1 MTLYTKTA
9 PTTVLWP
16 EPMESTW
23 QWLPS
28 GSPTTLAP
36 RMPHLSLADVLFI
49 GAVTAIPGHRRP
61 RGAITWMAEVFG
73 ISRVSVYALGERIKQ
88 RLQAPS
94 RPTELLVAP
103 TEAVRGQAIRVTASR
118 MARTLLTAALPGDVS
133 IRPTQAVVREALD
146 QTRSVGWI
154 SQLRLEAGRRA
165 GERLRQIDTRA
176 LGPLIVIRD
185 ETFFQG
191 HPILMV
197 VDPLSTTILLA
208 QVCSDRQADT
218 WGLALLMAQ
227 ERGATIVGLVEDM
240 ARFYP
245 KSQQL
250 VDMGDVAVQKDPWH
264 LQRDGGR
271 IRMYLE
277 KAAYRA
283 MGTVLKLEKRL
294 SKAWDDA
301 LFEQHYLP
309 AVAQEEHAIAQ
320 HDVFAEWLSHLHDA
334 FELVDWRSG
343 EIRDPTTAAWLLEET
358 LTALAQIDHS
368 RVQDFVKTLR
378 NHQPQLL
385 TFLTWT
391 AAALLGYRTTLAQ
404 HFSDPADQQRFE
416 RTAARHWRLR
426 QAVINGHAQW
436 RSEAVQAQADLNALI
451 NGDAASDH
459 LATHLMRLLDGAGH
473 TSSLV
478 ECINGLLKSFLN
490 SRQGFRNLQTM
501 QAYLDLFVLWHNMR
515 VYQRGKRR
523 GQSPYQIAGI
533 DPGSDD
539 WLELLGYP
547 VS

>member
-1 MTLYTKTA
+1 MTLYTQIA

-16 EPMESTW
+16 EPIESTW
-23 QWLPS
+23 QGLPS
-28 GSPTTLAP
+28 GSSTSLAKK
-36 RMPHLSLADVLFI
+36 MPHLSLADVLFI
-49 GAVTAIPGHRRP
+49 GAVTAIPGDRRP
-61 RGAITWMAEVFG
+61 WGAISWMAEVFG

-94 RPTELLVAP
+94 QPTKLLVGP
-103 TEAVRGQAIRVTASR
+103 TKAVGDQTITVTPNR
-118 MARTLLTAALPGDVS
+118 LARTILTATFPGAVS
-133 IRPTQAVVREALD
+133 IRPTQAILREALD
-146 QTRSVGWI
+146 QTRCVGWV
-154 SQLRLEAGRRA
+154 SQLRLAAGRQA
-165 GERLRQIDTRA
+165 GRVLSQIDTSP

-208 QVCSDRQADT
+208 LACSDRQADT

-227 ERGATIVGLVEDM
+227 ERGATITGLVEDM

-245 KSQQL
+245 KSQKL

-271 IRMYLE
+271 ARMYLE

-283 MGTVLKLEKRL
+283 MGAVLKLEKRL
-294 SKAWDDA
+294 VKAWDDT

-309 AVAQEEHAIAQ
+309 AVALEEHLIAQ
-320 HDVFAEWLSHLHDA
+320 HDAFAGWLGHLHDA

-343 EIRDPTTAAWLLEET
+343 EIRDPATAAWLLEET
-358 LTALAQIDHS
+358 LTALVQIDQP

-378 NHQPQLL
+378 NHQPHLL
-385 TFLTWT
+385 TFLDWTT
-391 AAALLGYRTTLAQ
+391 AALSSYRTALAE
-404 HFSDPADQQRFE
+404 HFPDPADQKRFE
-416 RTAARHWRLR
+416 RTTARHWRLR
-426 QAVINGHAQW
+426 QAVINGHDEW
-436 RSEAVQAQADLNALI
+436 RTQATQAQTALNALI
-451 NGDAASDH
+451 DGDPVSGH
-459 LATHLMRLLDGAGH
+459 LATQLIRLLDGAGH

-490 SRQGFRNLQTM
+490 SRQGFRNRETL

-515 VYQRGKRR
+515 AYQRGKRC
-523 GQSPYQIAGI
+523 GQSPYQIAGV